1 MSRASSQLGRY
12 GGGAGHNAPP
22 VVVALI
28 AIGVIAFL
36 AIDAYVIYRVFK
48 SRARADDY
56 GMFMVPGEA
65 TVTLPAGGKL
75 KISYQEEYVAP
86 TSEHTIDFYVPEELQ
101 IEVTGP
107 SGERLEIKGPGFR
120 GMGQSAGTGRG
131 WSRTLVG
138 TVEIAEPGDYTV
150 TASPAIEGVEPKILL
165 GK

>member
-1 MSRASSQLGRY
+1 
-12 GGGAGHNAPP
+12 

-36 AIDAYVIYRVFK
+36 AIDAYIIYRVFA

-65 TVTLPAGGKL
+65 MVTLAAGGKL

-86 TSEHTIDFYVPEELQ
+86 TSENSIDFYVPKGLQ

-107 SGERLEIKGPGFR
+107 SGEQLEVKGPGFR

-138 TVEIAEPGDYTV
+138 TVEVTQPGDYKV
-150 TASPAIEGVEPKILL
+150 TAGPAVEGVEPKILL

>member
-1 MSRASSQLGRY
+1 
-12 GGGAGHNAPP
+12 

-28 AIGVIAFL
+28 VIGVIAFL

-48 SRARADDY
+48 SRATADDY
-56 GMFMVPGEA
+56 GRFNIPGEA
-65 TVTLPAGGKL
+65 TVTLPAGSSL
-75 KISYQEEYVAP
+75 KISYQEEYTA
-86 TSEHTIDFYVPEELQ
+86 SGGEGSIDFYVPKELQ
-101 IEVTGP
+101 VEVTGP
-107 SGERLEIKGPGFR
+107 SGEAVEIKGPGFR

-150 TASPAIEGVEPKILL
+150 TAGPAVEGTEPKILL

>member
-1 MSRASSQLGRY
+1 
-12 GGGAGHNAPP
+12 

-48 SRARADDY
+48 SRATADDH
-56 GMFMVPGEA
+56 GRFDVPGEA
-65 TVTLPAGGKL
+65 SVTLPAGSKL
-75 KISYQEEYVAP
+75 KISYQEEYTAAGGEG
-86 TSEHTIDFYVPEELQ
+86 SIDFYVPKDLR

-107 SGERLEIKGPGFR
+107 SGEQLEIKGPGIG

-138 TVEIAEPGDYTV
+138 TVEAAQPGDYTV
-150 TASPAIEGVEPKILL
+150 KAGPAVDGVEPKILL